1 MELQSVFHKAFAPY
15 GRVLRGLD
23 VKELLD
29 VLRKTTEKP
38 DDGVVYVPSCA
49 ALEETAAFDALR
61 DSVYGGMPIQIGY
74 CNGTNTRLNCVE
86 YHRDSEINIVDEE
99 MVFLVGRQQEL
110 EDGMLHTDRIEAF
123 RAPAGTAVE
132 LYATTLH
139 YAPCDGARG
148 KGFRVAIVLPRGT
161 NTERPETDGA
171 RQEDSLLWAKNKW
184 LIAHADSD
192 EAKQGAFVG
201 LTGANID
208 IAPLI

>member
-1 MELQSVFHKAFAPY
+1 MELQSVFSKSFAPY

-23 VKELLD
+23 MTQLLS
-29 VLRKTTEKP
+29 VLRKQTEKP
-38 DDGVVYVPSCA
+38 VDGVVYVPSCA
-49 ALEETAAFDALR
+49 ALEETAAFEALQN
-61 DSVYGGMPIQIGY
+61 SVYGGMPIQIGY
-74 CNGTNTRLNCVE
+74 CNGTNTKLNCVE

-110 EDGMLHTDRIEAF
+110 ADGTLRTDRIEAF

-139 YAPCDGARG
+139 YAPCDGETG
-148 KGFRVAIVLPRGT
+148 KGFRVAVVLPRGT
-161 NTERPETDGA
+161 NTEKPQTDGTYE
-171 RQEDSLLWAKNKW
+171 EDGLLWAKNKW
-184 LIAHADSD
+184 LIAHADSN

-201 LTGANID
+201 LIGENID